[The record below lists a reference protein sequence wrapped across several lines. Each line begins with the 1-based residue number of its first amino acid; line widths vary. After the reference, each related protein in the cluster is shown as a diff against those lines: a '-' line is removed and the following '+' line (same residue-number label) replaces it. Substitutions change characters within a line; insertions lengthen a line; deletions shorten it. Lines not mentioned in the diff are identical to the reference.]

1 MDVGGGYGQ
10 KTVAFRSAF
19 PTLEGRFVVQD
30 SDHIIRGADRKEGT
44 EYMVHDIFT
53 EQPVIGR

>member
-1 MDVGGGYGQ
+1 MVRRLSRLDLR
-10 KTVAFRSAF
+10 FRRWG
-19 PTLEGRFVVQD
+19 GRFVVQD